1 MPLPFIEAPPRI
13 ASPEWRAAQVK
24 RLVLGG
30 ATPEDFQD
38 RDEQLFAR
46 ALCGESAIPD
56 YVIQAYQIA
65 FVPEAANPLKALIF
79 ASAPL
84 EALQRVTG
92 CSEQLLQ
99 HFSVMYFDMS
109 VFDNRLIKMAF
120 ASQVPSEEKDANSL
134 RTMLIYGLQLGWE
147 YLAWRITGDS
157 YTISAAEAVRKVLN
171 DSLWRSRESMFSSL
185 TSERTKEARAWVP
198 QAIRAAESYAKL
210 SDETG
215 SAMEEL
221 RIHLVHEDETLP
233 MDSEEI
239 GELVS

>member
-1 MPLPFIEAPPRI
+1 MPLPSIEAPPRI

-24 RLVLGG
+24 RLVLAG
-30 ATPEDFQD
+30 ATQEDFQD

-46 ALCGESAIPD
+46 ALCGETALPE
-56 YVIQAYQIA
+56 YVVQAYQIA
-65 FVPEAANPLKALIF
+65 FVPEAANPLKALLF

-84 EALQRVTG
+84 EALLRVTG
-92 CSEQLLQ
+92 CSEELIR
-99 HFSVMYFDMS
+99 HYAKMYFDMT

-120 ASQVPSEEKDANSL
+120 ASQVPASEKDANGL
-134 RTMLIYGLQLGWE
+134 RNMLIYGLQLGWE

-157 YTISAAEAVRKVLN
+157 YTMSPSEAVRKILN

-221 RIHLVHEDETLP
+221 RIHLVHEDETIP
-233 MDSEEI
+233 MDSEDI